1 MQSNTLWTL
10 VEFESPCLAEMG
22 LSRLFLIILISIACS
37 SETNANDDENKQQA
51 LHGGPLSKIN
61 WI

>member
-1 MQSNTLWTL
+1 M

-22 LSRLFLIILISIACS
+22 LSRLVLIIFISIKYS
-37 SETNANDDENKQQA
+37 SETNANDDENKQAA

-61 WI
+61 HKLNR